1 MSKKISILATGRR
14 KTAIAQI
21 TLTDGSGEFTING
34 KEGVVYLQENAFYIG
49 CVKAPLSLLKL
60 EEFYDFKVKV
70 KGGGFLGQAE
80 AIQLGIARALC
91 NVKTHYRQKLKSNGF
106 LERDSRVKERKKYGL
121 KKAKIGRAH
130 V

>member
-1 MSKKISILATGRR
+1 MEDSILSKKISILATGRR

-70 KGGGFLGQAE
+70 
-80 AIQLGIARALC
+80 
-91 NVKTHYRQKLKSNGF
+91 
-106 LERDSRVKERKKYGL
+106 
-121 KKAKIGRAH
+121 
-130 V
+130 